1 MGGIALDSKAFAY
14 QSAEILAKHNALD
27 VLVMDIHDTAG
38 WADYFVIA
46 TSTSAAHMRGLHR
59 HLEEFFANAEIALL
73 NKPEVTDDQS
83 WLLLDGGNVIIHI
96 MTNEARAF
104 YDLESLWF
112 NAPRFSVS
120 FNGKKES

>member
-1 MGGIALDSKAFAY
+1 MGR
-14 QSAEILAKHNALD
+14 
-27 VLVMDIHDTAG
+27 
-38 WADYFVIA
+38 YFVIA
-46 TSTSAAHMRGLHR
+46 TSTSAAHMRGLER
-59 HLEEFFANAEIALL
+59 HLEEFFANAEISLL

-112 NAPRFSVS
+112 NAPRFSVT